1 MKPVLFIA
9 FLALGPALADQLT
22 RVAPGYFRVA
32 AGPVAMLSR
41 PLSSNPVAPLARA
54 PTQAERDWLCGGRS

>member
-22 RVAPGYFRVA
+22 DAAPVYFRVA
-32 AGPVAMLSR
+32 AGPIATFGNPLSR
-41 PLSSNPVAPLARA
+41 DPVARA
-54 PTQAERDWLCGGRS
+54 TTPAERDWLCGSRS

>member
-22 RVAPGYFRVA
+22 RAAPGYFVVA
-32 AGPVAMLSR
+32 SGPVAIGG
-41 PLSSNPVAPLARA
+41 PLSSHDPVARSTTLPA
-54 PTQAERDWLCGGRS
+54 AERDWLCGSRS